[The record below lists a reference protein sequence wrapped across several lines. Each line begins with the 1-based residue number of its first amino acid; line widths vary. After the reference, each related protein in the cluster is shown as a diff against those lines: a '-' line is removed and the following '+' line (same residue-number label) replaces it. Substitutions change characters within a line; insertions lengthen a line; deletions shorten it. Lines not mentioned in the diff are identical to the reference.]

1 MCGRGITAAARE
13 KGRMLNQFRQRSIQR
28 RLALLLAGLAG
39 FSGISGCSRQFW
51 RKQADRDSYSAISEK
66 LNDKHWVVPRFDLDP
81 DPRSRFYD
89 PHDPDKI
96 PLPPDDPTAHEVMH
110 TASGRKG
117 YKSWHKLGVSFALEN
132 PQWLAPYGIRQQG
145 VDPVAAH
152 AQVQLPDVSIPDAL
166 DLATIHSREYQNN
179 VENLYLSALDLTAER
194 FRLGVRYL
202 DTGRSEPGIGVTG
215 RTDAAGNGT
224 LGLNKTFGL
233 SQALP
238 TGGQIAVDIANSVTW
253 AFAGD
258 GSQSSAPSLGY
269 SLTQP
274 LLFQAG
280 RKIALENLTQAERQV
295 LYDVRTLARFRQQL
309 FVTVTTGFLQLMQQ
323 QQAIL
328 NTLNNIRQLNE
339 QLAAQEARDTREPG
353 VVNAALDGFQGLQ
366 IPQELQN
373 QLAYDGNWL
382 KWSGK
387 LSAAQ
392 EEQILALSADPDYRA
407 AATELIDFKKQQTTS
422 LSYLQLRDRLNRSL
436 ATLENNRR
444 QLADSQDTFKIN
456 LGLPTN
462 VQLEVDQSLLTS
474 FQLISQ
480 DLIDLEGSLRAL
492 QQELGKALLPAEAGA
507 DAAPVGPPLATVK
520 AYVSALGKARD
531 QLRVVGIDQVRED
544 FKPLDELLERTRENW
559 QEAVFGLRYFRSED
573 ERKELAARLVKDIRL
588 FRLAEREFSVGSEL
602 LDMLTALLNHE
613 SEDALLKALD
623 VDNSGR
629 IELAELPKQWL
640 ELPRS
645 GDRKAAESYAVPE
658 LLTEAAS
665 GARDLRDKYLLR
677 MAQSLEV
684 IQASLRV
691 EQVALI
697 PFTLDGTMRFP
708 DVEEV
713 VALGLEYRHDLMNTR
728 AAVMDARRDV
738 EIAANRL
745 EAGLDITFRGKQGLN
760 PDARRSTSHSA
771 GLQFTTPLDQVLERN
786 TYRESLVNFQRARRT
801 YMEQE
806 DRVKLAIR
814 QSYRQIK
821 VQEYRLLIDRTAVR
835 NAALQYDSASLQAQG
850 TQQTNA
856 LSLVNA
862 LDAVLQAQNSLI
874 GDWVTYES
882 NRLNIFRD
890 MGIMDIDARGLW
902 TDRFYLQQSA
912 KPAAGGSNP
921 PANSPADV
929 PPVPASQET
938 APAPPN

>member
-1 MCGRGITAAARE
+1 
-13 KGRMLNQFRQRSIQR
+13 MLNQFRHRSMQQK
-28 RLALLLAGLAG
+28 LALLLAGLAG
-39 FSGISGCSRQFW
+39 FSGLSGCSRQFW

-66 LNDKHWVVPRFDLDP
+66 LNDDHWVVPRFDLEP

-132 PQWLAPYGIRQQG
+132 PQWLAPYGIKLQG
-145 VDPVAAH
+145 VDPVVAH
-152 AQVQLPDVSIPDAL
+152 AQVELPKVSIPDAL
-166 DLATIHSREYQNN
+166 DLATIHSRDYQNN
-179 VENLYLSALDLTAER
+179 IENLYLSALDLSAER

-202 DTGRSEPGIGVTG
+202 DTGRGEPGIGVTG
-215 RTDAAGNGT
+215 RSDAGGDGRLN
-224 LGLNKTFGL
+224 LNKSFGL

-253 AFAGD
+253 AFAGN
-258 GSQSSAPSLGY
+258 GSQESAPSLGY

-295 LYDVRTLARFRQQL
+295 LYNVRTLARFRQQL
-309 FVTVTTGFLQLMQQ
+309 FVTVTAAYLQLMQQ

-328 NTLNNIRQLNE
+328 NTQNNIRQLNE

-353 VVNAALDGFQGLQ
+353 VVNAALEGFQGLE
-366 IPQELQN
+366 IPEELRN
-373 QLAYDGNWL
+373 QLSYDGNWL
-382 KWSGK
+382 KWQGK
-387 LSAAQ
+387 LNAAQ
-392 EEQILALSADPDYRA
+392 EQQILALSEDPDYRA

-444 QLADSQDTFKIN
+444 QLADQQDAFKIN

-462 VQLEVDQSLLTS
+462 VSLEVDQSLLTS

-492 QQELGKALLPAEAGA
+492 QQDLGKALLPAEAGD
-507 DAAPVGPPLATVK
+507 DAAPQGPALATVK
-520 AYVSALGKARD
+520 AYVQALVSARD
-531 QLRVVGIDQVRED
+531 QLRIVGIEQVRKD
-544 FKPLDELLERTRENW
+544 FEPLNQLLERTRDDW
-559 QEAVFGLRYFRSED
+559 QASEFGLRYFRAEQ
-573 ERKELAARLVKDIRL
+573 ERTELAERLVKDDRL
-588 FRLAEREFSVGSEL
+588 FRLAEREFAVGSGLLEMLNEL
-602 LDMLTALLNHE
+602 LKHDSEE
-613 SEDALLKALD
+613 SLLKTLD
-623 VDNSGR
+623 ADSSGR
-629 IELAELPKQWL
+629 IELSELPEQWL

-645 GDRKAAESYAVPE
+645 GDREAAESYSVAE

-691 EQVALI
+691 EQVAI
-697 PFTLDGTMRFP
+697 VPFTLDGTMRFP

-713 VALGLEYRHDLMNTR
+713 VALGLEYRHDLMNAR

-745 EAGLDITFRGKQGLN
+745 EAGLDVTFRGSQGLN

-786 TYRESLVNFQRARRT
+786 IYRESLVNFQRARRS

-850 TQQTNA
+850 SQQTNA

-874 GDWVTYES
+874 GDWVTYET

-902 TDRFYLQQSA
+902 TDRFYLQQSPDA
-912 KPAAGGSNP
+912 AARGTDSPATT
-921 PANSPADV
+921 PADV
-929 PPVPASQET
+929 PPVPVPQET
-938 APAPPN
+938 APAPQN